1 MNCWCCGPWCLNS
14 QGMPAALGVPH
25 VSGLVVKLMS
35 AVFLDRYG
43 KFPDRKLSLYRH
55 CFLLHSFI
63 YVCVCVCPCAMEV
76 RGQLAIDS
84 PLLPRGSWELCLELG
99 GKFAKPPYQ
108 SFLTNANLLAD
119 CWGHRG
125 PYAHRSPVNPEGW
138 GWMWLTSW

>member
-1 MNCWCCGPWCLNS
+1 
-14 QGMPAALGVPH
+14 MPAALGVPH

-76 RGQLAIDS
+76 RGQLAEANS
-84 PLLPRGSWELCLELG
+84 FLPRGSRVELRLLG
-99 GKFAKPPYQ
+99 M
-108 SFLTNANLLAD
+108 
-119 CWGHRG
+119 
-125 PYAHRSPVNPEGW
+125 V
-138 GWMWLTSW
+138 TSAFNVSSAFIFDF